1 MAQSSTTVVTKST
14 TDLLT
19 AAEVNNMNT
28 VINGNATDAESRI
41 AALEVSVDSSV
52 ITKQIIVNEAADLAG
67 TLDSTA
73 VYIINGIIDMGSQS
87 IEIPA
92 GGLNLAG
99 LTFDVSKLTS
109 SALTYTMF
117 TSPVGG
123 SGNLLGKDYAIE
135 VTGAGSQ
142 VYDITDSDGTHAFEF
157 ARVNYN
163 GCTSLGTIDGYRQG
177 FETGTGRFGGAP
189 ELTLAGTWAG
199 GYFIDSSIVRGL
211 SAGMTGSLFKAG
223 VGFTMASRF
232 RSNQNIDL
240 PASASF
246 FDFSPSNFSNPSTV
260 QLTGCIISRN
270 GTFDATDSNITPNMT
285 RGDVESVW
293 KSNIGIENTFEG
305 GQAGITVE
313 AATTVT
319 LQSTFYD
326 LNGTWTTSDLQHFDS
341 PSNGQLRHLGNNP
354 REFDLNIAVTLA
366 STANNE
372 VDLKVVK
379 WDDSAAGFVDLTIF
393 KRQVNN
399 LVGGRDVAFFTVG
412 TKIELDQNDY
422 IKLQVS
428 NESSTADI
436 TAELGSFFQIE
447 ER

>member
-28 VINGNATDAESRI
+28 VINDNATDAESRI

-67 TLDSTA
+67 PLDSTA
-73 VYIINGIIDMGSQS
+73 VYVINGVIDMGSQS
-87 IEIPA
+87 IEVPA

-142 VYDITDSDGTHAFEF
+142 VYDIEDATGFSAFEF
-157 ARVNYN
+157 ARINYN
-163 GCTSLGTIDGYRQG
+163 NCTSLGTITGYRQG
-177 FETGTGRFGGAP
+177 FESGTGRFGGSP
-189 ELTLAGTWAG
+189 TLTLAGTWLG
-199 GYFIDSSIVRGL
+199 GYFIDSSIVRSL
-211 SAGMTGSLFKAG
+211 DAGMTDPLFKAG
-223 VGFTMASRF
+223 TAFSMNSRF

-246 FDFSPSNFSNPSTV
+246 IDFSPSNFTNPSTV
-260 QLTGCIISRN
+260 QLTNCIISRN
-270 GTFDATDSNITPNMT
+270 GSFDATDANITPNIT
-285 RGDVESVW
+285 RGDVASVW
-293 KSNIGIENTFEG
+293 KDNIGIQNTFEG
-305 GQAGITVE
+305 GQVGVTVE
-313 AATTVT
+313 ASTTVSAT
-319 LQSTFYD
+319 STFYD
-326 LNGTWTTSDLQHFDS
+326 LAGTWTTSDLQHFDS

-354 REFDLNIAVTLA
+354 REYDLNIAVALESVANDTL
-366 STANNE
+366 S
-372 VDLKVVK
+372 LKVVK
-379 WDDSAAGFVDLTIF
+379 WDDSASGFSDVATF
-393 KRQVNN
+393 SRQVNN
-399 LVGGRDVAFFTVG
+399 LVGGRDIAFFTIG

-422 IKLQVS
+422 VKLEVS
-428 NESSTADI
+428 NESSTGDI
-436 TAELGSFFQIE
+436 TAELGSFFQVE